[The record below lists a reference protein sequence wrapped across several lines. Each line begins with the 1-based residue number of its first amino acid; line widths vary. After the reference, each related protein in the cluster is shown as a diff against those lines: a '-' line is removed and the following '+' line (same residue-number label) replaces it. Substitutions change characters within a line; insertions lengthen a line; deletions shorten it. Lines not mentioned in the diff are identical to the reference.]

1 MSLTFSTELVPVAD
15 RLDAWQWNARKFCG
29 DCRFQF
35 RNRRT
40 FHGSIET
47 KKVGSL
53 DLSRFSSSS
62 LRFAKFPIENAHA
75 ERFCTV
81 ITQLEG
87 VRSYSQNH
95 RVVILNPG
103 DSTLIDSALPW
114 SSDCLGDCARLYL
127 RAPHWLVE
135 NRLRVTTL
143 PIAHRISGTS
153 PLGATLFHLANSLYR
168 EAEHLSPQEAT
179 AMIEAYF
186 DIWSACIVHREA
198 QSGDARGQ
206 AELCSRIEN
215 FIEEHLTDPVLNP
228 ATVAAAAH
236 LSVRHLHR
244 LFARR
249 GCTLGNRIRQRRL
262 ERCRRDLA
270 DPRFR
275 ERTITEIA
283 FYWGFSES
291 AHFSRSFKK
300 QFGISPRAFR
310 SQPWIGSAADE
321 QREGIETLLRG
332 NSRHS
337 YPN

>member
-1 MSLTFSTELVPVAD
+1 MSLTFSTELVPAAD

-35 RNRRT
+35 HNRRT

-47 KKVGSL
+47 KKAGSL

-75 ERFCTV
+75 EKSCTV

-87 VRSYSQNH
+87 MRSYSQNH
-95 RVVILNPG
+95 RVVILNAG

-114 SSDCLGDCARLYL
+114 SSDCLGDCVRLYL
-127 RAPHWLVE
+127 RAPRWLIE

-143 PIAHRISGTS
+143 PVAHRISGTS
-153 PLGATLFHLANSLYR
+153 TLGATLFHLANSLYR
-168 EAEHLSPQEAT
+168 EAEHLSPEEAT

-186 DIWSACIVHREA
+186 DIWSACVVH
-198 QSGDARGQ
+198 SGAEPGITRGSV
-206 AELCSRIEN
+206 ELCSRIET
-215 FIEEHLTDPVLNP
+215 FIEEHLADPALNP
-228 ATVAAAAH
+228 PTIAAAAG

-244 LFARR
+244 LFAHR
-249 GCTLGNRIRQRRL
+249 GWTVGDWIRARRL
-262 ERCRRDLA
+262 ERCRHDLA

-275 ERTITEIA
+275 ERTITDIA

-300 QFGISPRAFR
+300 QFGVSPRTFR
-310 SQPWIGSAADE
+310 SQPCAGATAHE
-321 QREGIETLLRG
+321 QTERIETLLSTS
-332 NSRHS
+332 SRHS

>member
-1 MSLTFSTELVPVAD
+1 MSSTFSTELVPLAD
-15 RLDAWQWNARKFCG
+15 RLDAWQWNAQKFCG

-35 RNRRT
+35 HNRRA

-62 LRFAKFPIENAHA
+62 LSFAKFPIENVHA
-75 ERFCTV
+75 EKFCTV

-87 VRSYSQNH
+87 IRSYSQNH

-127 RAPHWLVE
+127 RAPRWLVE
-135 NRLRVTTL
+135 NRLRVPVL

-153 PLGATLFHLANSLYR
+153 TLGATLFHLANSLYR

-179 AMIEAYF
+179 AIIEAYF
-186 DIWSACIVHREA
+186 DIWSACIVHRGVES
-198 QSGDARGQ
+198 SGTRAHL
-206 AELCSRIEN
+206 ELCSRIET
-215 FIEEHLTDPVLNP
+215 FIEEHLADPSLNP
-228 ATVAAAAH
+228 STIAAAAG

-244 LFARR
+244 LFAHRR
-249 GCTLGNRIRQRRL
+249 HTVGDWIRERRL

-275 ERTITEIA
+275 ERTITDIA

-300 QFGISPRAFR
+300 QFGVSPRAFR
-310 SQPWIGSAADE
+310 SQPWIGSTADD
-321 QREGIETLLRG
+321 TLLSTT
-332 NSRHS
+332 SRHS